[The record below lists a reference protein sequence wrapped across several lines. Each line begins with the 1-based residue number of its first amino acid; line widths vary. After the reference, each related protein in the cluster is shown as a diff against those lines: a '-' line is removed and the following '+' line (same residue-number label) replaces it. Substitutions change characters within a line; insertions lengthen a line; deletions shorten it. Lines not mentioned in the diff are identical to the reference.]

1 MARIRIVEEWLR
13 CPACPPT
20 RWRSIMVVA
29 EQWAEQRV
37 LMRAYAESVDQTRPT
52 IVLHGVELAI
62 GPAGTDPHGPWG
74 IHVHPQVD
82 GRAQE
87 IADALRDAA
96 RRLAGSRG
104 NAPRLEDEAS
114 DFDRKRT
121 DNWALGTPPAPPP
134 VVGARPYFEPMV
146 AASQQMATYVPVQ
159 PAAEYVPPSGLPVAP
174 PVVATAAVN
183 AQQRITPLPM
193 ATPPPETRP
202 TTVGRRRRGWT
213 SPIPNQQS
221 AEPGARTALGYE
233 SGAGAQS
240 AIVRLGLRPA
250 ASAQLGRI
258 GDRKVPADFEITRQ
272 ERDVLNQLAE
282 VEYLTAR
289 AVGQLVGEADPVA
302 WMEALIGKLAAHGL
316 DIVGP
321 GPALGGEPT
330 YRLQR

>member
-1 MARIRIVEEWLR
+1 MARIRIVDEWLR

-62 GPAGTDPHGPWG
+62 GPAGTDPHGSWG

-87 IADALRDAA
+87 IAEALKETA

-104 NAPRLEDEAS
+104 NAPRLEDEVS

-121 DNWALGTPPAPPP
+121 DNWSPGTPAAPPP
-134 VVGARPYFEPMV
+134 VVENRHYYEPMV
-146 AASQQMATYVPVQ
+146 AASNHAMATYVPVQ
-159 PAAEYVPPSGLPVAP
+159 APAEYVPPSGMPVAP
-174 PVVATAAVN
+174 PVVAATPAN
-183 AQQRITPLPM
+183 AQQRMTPLPI
-193 ATPPPETRP
+193 TPGETRP

-213 SPIPNQQS
+213 SPLPHQQS

-258 GDRKVPADFEITRQ
+258 GDRRVPADFEITRQ
-272 ERDVLNQLAE
+272 ERDVLNHLAD
-282 VEYLTAR
+282 VEHLTAR
-289 AVGQLVGEADPVA
+289 AIGELVGAADPVA
-302 WMEALIGKLAAHGL
+302 WMEALIRKLASHGL
-316 DIVGP
+316 DIVAP

-330 YRLQR
+330 YKLQR